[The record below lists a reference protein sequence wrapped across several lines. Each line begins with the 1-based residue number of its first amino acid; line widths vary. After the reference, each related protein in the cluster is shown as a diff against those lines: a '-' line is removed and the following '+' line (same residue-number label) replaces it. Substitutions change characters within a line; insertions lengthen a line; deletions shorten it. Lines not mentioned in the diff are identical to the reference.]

1 MSKFKLIF
9 LFQENVTYFL
19 KLHDRNDNDR
29 NMIMIII
36 IIICVVK
43 IGCCIITS
51 NAFQ

>member
-29 NMIMIII
+29 NNDNNNNNNMR
-36 IIICVVK
+36 
-43 IGCCIITS
+43 G
-51 NAFQ
+51 

>member
-29 NMIMIII
+29 NNDNDNNNNM
-36 IIICVVK
+36 C
-43 IGCCIITS
+43 G
-51 NAFQ
+51 

>member
-29 NMIMIII
+29 NNDNDNNNNNM
-36 IIICVVK
+36 C
-43 IGCCIITS
+43 G
-51 NAFQ
+51 